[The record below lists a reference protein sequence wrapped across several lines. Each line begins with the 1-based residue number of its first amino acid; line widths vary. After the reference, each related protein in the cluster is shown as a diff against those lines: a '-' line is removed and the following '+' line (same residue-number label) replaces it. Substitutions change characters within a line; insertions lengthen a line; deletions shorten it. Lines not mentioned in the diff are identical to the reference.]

1 MTMRFWKIS
10 LAVAVGII
18 LAGLVGL
25 LATLVLEIIT
35 YSPLRA
41 LMGM

>member
-1 MTMRFWKIS
+1 MTHGLLENM
-10 LAVAVGII
+10 AVAVGII

-25 LATLVLEIIT
+25 LATLVLDIVT

-41 LMGM
+41 LKGM

>member
-1 MTMRFWKIS
+1 MGFWKLS

-18 LAGLVGL
+18 LASLVGL
-25 LATLVLEIIT
+25 LAIVVLDIVT